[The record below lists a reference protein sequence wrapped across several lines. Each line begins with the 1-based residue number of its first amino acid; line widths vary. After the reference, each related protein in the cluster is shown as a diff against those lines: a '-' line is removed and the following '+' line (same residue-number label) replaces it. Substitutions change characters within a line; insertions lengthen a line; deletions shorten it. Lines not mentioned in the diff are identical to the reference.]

1 MRDWGLVGVQGWEEK
16 TNKDGSRRL
25 GKGGGR
31 EGQEGKST
39 GGRQV
44 VAESWRPSAVI
55 GVFAESGCRSWQEPP
70 RQLPALLRQ
79 AGSRERM
86 GRTKPKQENLRG
98 QGP

>member
-16 TNKDGSRRL
+16 TNKDGSRGL

-44 VAESWRPSAVI
+44 VAESWRFKTLHFSTYNT
-55 GVFAESGCRSWQEPP
+55 VFVKCNVFPCAHIPCSSIKNAQFIYY
-70 RQLPALLRQ
+70 
-79 AGSRERM
+79 SSS
-86 GRTKPKQENLRG
+86 TS
-98 QGP
+98 